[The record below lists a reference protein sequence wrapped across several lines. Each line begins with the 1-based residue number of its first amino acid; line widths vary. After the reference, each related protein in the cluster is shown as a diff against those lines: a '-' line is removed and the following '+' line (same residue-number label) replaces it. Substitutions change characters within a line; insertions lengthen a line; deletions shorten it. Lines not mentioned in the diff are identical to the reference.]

1 MKKIFLTFF
10 TALTVFFVTDS
21 TTIAANNGENYDD
34 YPGIKIVVEELNA
47 DGSREAIENLKKI
60 AALSEKELIDLND
73 ILSNPDRL
81 AEELSK
87 PENLMVE
94 SVDMDYS
101 EKVESY
107 DMNYSRKLGLQKYS
121 IRSSAFGYPGR
132 VTVVTSLRALGIDL
146 IKYELTGEFTVNI
159 TKTRF
164 ISADH
169 MDGVVIRK
177 WLPQVITK
185 KIGTPTKSVTDTQF
199 TGQVTFSY
207 DLGVGSW
214 GIARIG
220 VVRTGFKANTKQVT
234 NSWAYPE

>member
-1 MKKIFLTFF
+1 MKKLFLTFF
-10 TALTVFFVTDS
+10 VALTIFFVTDS
-21 TTIAANNGENYDD
+21 KTIAANDGENYDD
-34 YPGIKIVVEELNA
+34 YPGVKIIVEELNA
-47 DGSREAIENLKKI
+47 DGSREAIENLDKI
-60 AALSEKELIDLND
+60 VALSKKELFILDD
-73 ILSNPDRL
+73 ILRNPDRL

-87 PENLMVE
+87 PENLNVE
-94 SVDMDYS
+94 SVNMDYS
-101 EKVESY
+101 QKVESY
-107 DMNYSRKLGLQKYS
+107 DKDNFKKYNIRPSALGYS
-121 IRSSAFGYPGR
+121 GR
-132 VTVVTSLRALGIDL
+132 VTVITSLRALGIDL
-146 IKYELTGEFTVNI
+146 IKYELTGEFTVDS

-164 ISADH
+164 ISADR

-220 VVRTGFKANTKQVT
+220 VVRTGFTANTKEVT
-234 NSWAYPE
+234 DSWAYTE